1 MAGRHSAPKRR
12 SQPRSRTAI
21 SAALVLALA
30 GGLGYGAYALLSSG
44 GPTHITA
51 ATRAP
56 SQVASTPASARPAAC
71 TGNVQVP
78 VVVAPEV
85 LTATQAIARDW
96 ARTRPSVSGTCVTTT
111 VRASTPARAAADLTK
126 VSRPTVWI
134 SDSGVWTARLAA
146 ARPGIVAA
154 STSVATSPLVVAAPA
169 AGASA
174 IQAEARSGWAG
185 VLGGNAPVVITDPAT
200 NAPAALV
207 TLAAAGQAGTTAG
220 RARVVGL
227 FLRLSRTTLATP
239 LGGFAQLKSLGA
251 HAPGFV
257 TSELAVHAAVS
268 ADSSLH
274 VTVVH
279 PTGPTPALDYP
290 AVQLVPKGADPTAAA
305 AAAAFARALQSGSAH
320 ARFATAGLRDPQ
332 CHPMAGGPSNVPVQL
347 AAAPGASQRAT
358 AQRLWQAAVK
368 PSQLLAVMD
377 VSGSMKDPAV
387 RGGTAKIVVASRAA
401 QAAMHELPD
410 DWRVGLWSF
419 ATPSGSTSDWRQLTP
434 IGKVAT
440 NRQQLL
446 AAAASLPK
454 HSGGNTALYRT
465 ALDAFERVRGR
476 YDPSSVNVVALLT
489 DGSNVDPGSRL
500 TLKSLLAKLRADYD
514 PRKPVHIVTIGF
526 GRDADTAALRAISA
540 ATGGQSYQVND
551 PAQIQTVLLESIVA
565 NN

>member
-1 MAGRHSAPKRR
+1 MAGRHSARKTR

-30 GGLGYGAYALLSSG
+30 GGLGYGAYALLHSG

-56 SQVASTPASARPAAC
+56 SHTATTSASAQPANC

-85 LTATQAIARDW
+85 LTATEAISRDW
-96 ARTRPSVSGTCVTTT
+96 ARTRPSVAGTCVTAT
-111 VRASTPARAAADLTK
+111 VRASTPARAVADLAK

-134 SDSGVWTARLAA
+134 SDSDVWTARLSA
-146 ARPGIVAA
+146 ARPGLVAA
-154 STSVATSPLVVAAPA
+154 STSVATSPLVVAAPT
-169 AGASA
+169 AGAA
-174 IQAEARSGWAG
+174 TIQAEARAGWAG
-185 VLGGNAPVVITDPAT
+185 VLGGSAPVVITDPAT
-200 NAPAALV
+200 NAPGALV
-207 TLAAAGQAGTTAG
+207 TVAAAGQAGTSAG
-220 RARVVGL
+220 RAQVVGL

-239 LGGFAQLKSLGA
+239 IGGFAQLKSLGA
-251 HAPGFV
+251 HAPAFV
-257 TSELAVHAAVS
+257 SSERAVHAAVS

-274 VTVVH
+274 VAVIH
-279 PTGPTPALDYP
+279 PGGPTPALDYP
-290 AVQLVPKGADPTAAA
+290 AVQLVPKGADPTASA
-305 AAAAFARALQSGSAH
+305 AAAAFVRALQTGSAR
-320 ARFATAGLRDPQ
+320 AQFATAGLRDPD
-332 CHPMAGGPSNVPVQL
+332 CDPVAGGPSTAPVQL
-347 AAAPGASQRAT
+347 ASAPGAAQRAT

-377 VSGSMKDPAV
+377 VSGSMKDPAT
-387 RGGTAKIVVASRAA
+387 RGGAAKIVVASRAA

-419 ATPSGSTSDWRQLTP
+419 ATPSGSTTDWRQLTP
-434 IGKVAT
+434 IGRVAT

-446 AAAASLPK
+446 AAAGSLPK
-454 HSGGNTALYRT
+454 RAGGNTALYRT
-465 ALDAFERVRGR
+465 ALDAFEQVRGR

-489 DGSNVDPGSRL
+489 DGSNVDPGSSL
-500 TLKSLLAKLRADYD
+500 TLKSLVAKLRADYD
-514 PRKPVHIVTIGF
+514 PHKPVHIVTIGF

-540 ATGGQSYQVND
+540 ATGGQSYHVND
-551 PAQIQTVLLESIVA
+551 PAQIQSVLLQSIVA